1 MTWYCNSNILM
12 LNEALINVLNVMV
25 KWLAKYNHIL
35 QYNKSR
41 EENEQIHNESFYMK
55 EKVYNVFQ
63 RGCTSNFKQRFILM
77 RNVNE
82 IITFQMA
89 HMFK

>member
-1 MTWYCNSNILM
+1 MARYCNSYKLR
-12 LNEALINVLNVMV
+12 LNDALINVLNVMV

-35 QYNKSR
+35 QYNKFR
-41 EENEQIHNESFYMK
+41 EENEQTQNESFNMK
-55 EKVYNVFQ
+55 QKVHNVFQ